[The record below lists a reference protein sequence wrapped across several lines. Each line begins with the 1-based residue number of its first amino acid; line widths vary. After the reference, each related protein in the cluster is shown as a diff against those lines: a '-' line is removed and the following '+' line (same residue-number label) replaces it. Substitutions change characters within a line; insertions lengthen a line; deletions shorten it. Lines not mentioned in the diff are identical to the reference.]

1 MSDNNRGGSHGA
13 MDQFVEH
20 PLYVTS
26 MGAISKIYC
35 QDKYEVESINREL
48 LQGLKIY

>member
-26 MGAISKIYC
+26 MGEMSKIYC
-35 QDKYEVESINREL
+35 HEKYEIGLVNEKM
-48 LQGLKIY
+48 LQVMAI